1 MTKTFKFGALAA
13 ALTMAFAAQAAEV
26 TLYGSVSTGLVY
38 KHTNATLEEGQSKNS
53 YGMESGWYGDS
64 SRWKATSTLT
74 TVTWANLA
82 ASLTARLI

>member
-38 KHTNATLEEGQSKNS
+38 KHTNATLKEGQSKNS
-53 YGMESGWYGDS
+53 YGMESVELPHPLGPGKRRQTDQ
-64 SRWKATSTLT
+64 
-74 TVTWANLA
+74 
-82 ASLTARLI
+82 